1 MKSKYLLLPLA
12 LLLASCG
19 ETNTSVTDTSTTD
32 TSVDVN
38 ESLKEQLDKE
48 IDLLLNASKP
58 YTIRDSFI
66 AIKDGE
72 ICLNTFSRLEYDS
85 NNGIYYY
92 LYQESGFS
100 GLDSSSSYYSTSS
113 TIYYQTYIG
122 EDDKS
127 HTISYTLD
135 SDDMYIKK
143 EEAKEIIDLE
153 IGFDF
158 SLVENLTFKQEGFR
172 NTLTGVVKSNN
183 ANAFLSKSGKEI
195 SDIEFKSTSNG
206 QELLSVELSY
216 TQNGFNISR
225 TVEYTY
231 LAVTLELPKN
241 IKKF

>member
-19 ETNTSVTDTSTTD
+19 EINTSVTDTSTTD

-100 GLDSSSSYYSTSS
+100 GLDSASSYYSTTS
-113 TIYYQTYIG
+113 TIYYDGY
-122 EDDKS
+122 D
-127 HTISYTLD
+127 SYTLD
-135 SDDMYIKK
+135 SDVMYIKK
-143 EEAKEIIDLE
+143 EEAKEIVDLE
-153 IGFDF
+153 IEFDF

-183 ANAFLSKSGKEI
+183 ANAFLSKNGKEI
-195 SDIEFKSTSNG
+195 SDIEFKSISNG